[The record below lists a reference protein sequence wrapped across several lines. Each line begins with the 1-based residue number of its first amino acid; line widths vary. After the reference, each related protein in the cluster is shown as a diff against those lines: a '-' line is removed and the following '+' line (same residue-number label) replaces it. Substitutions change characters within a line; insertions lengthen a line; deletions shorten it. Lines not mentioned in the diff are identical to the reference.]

1 MISIFHDQL
10 SVWCKLIC
18 TLELFQIV
26 VHLGWD
32 VLDLLFS
39 NNNYS
44 DRNISVHSRW
54 GSKAEKAIPVV
65 NRSVVAGSGTVLVQ
79 GGENKSPWEWSF
91 KKKNGGH

>member
-1 MISIFHDQL
+1 MISIFYDQL

-65 NRSVVAGSGTVLVQ
+65 NLSISGCREWYRF
-79 GGENKSPWEWSF
+79 GARRGEQVSLGVEF
-91 KKKNGGH
+91 